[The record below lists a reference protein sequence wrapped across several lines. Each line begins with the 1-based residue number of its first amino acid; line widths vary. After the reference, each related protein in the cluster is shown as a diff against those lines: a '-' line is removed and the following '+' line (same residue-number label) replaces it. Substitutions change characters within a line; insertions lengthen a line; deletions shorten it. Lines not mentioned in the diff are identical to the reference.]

1 MNIFGINLSPE
12 NRRTIGEEAKQLL
25 ANKHFKEAFTAVA
38 EYLEQGAL
46 SCDPDNKET
55 AQRVVISMQL
65 MKAIKRELERV
76 VEDGEFAKVEIR
88 ELEKRKGL
96 LRFVR

>member
-1 MNIFGINLSPE
+1 MSLEQEQSTNARVFRGEDARQALE
-12 NRRTIGEEAKQLL
+12 NPLWR
-25 ANKHFKEAFTAVA
+25 EAFAAVSGH
-38 EYLEQGAL
+38 LERVAL

-65 MKAIKRELERV
+65 LKAIKRELERV

>member
-1 MNIFGINLSPE
+1 MNLGQEQDLNS
-12 NRRTIGEEAKQLL
+12 RV
-25 ANKHFKEAFTAVA
+25 FKAEDARQALEHPLWRDAFKAVA
-38 EYLEQGAL
+38 AHLELVAL
-46 SCDPDNKET
+46 SCDPDNEKK

-65 MKAIKRELERV
+65 LKAVKRELERV